1 MATRKPIV
9 KITGSPNKIQEMP
22 AADTLDPASASLTG
36 SFVGTSDTQ
45 TLTNKTL
52 TAPKIAT
59 IADANGVAGIT
70 LATTASA
77 VNQVNVIPSA
87 TGSAVQ
93 IAATGTDASVALNLV
108 SKGGAGVQLDGASA
122 LTVTNTATVT
132 NKTHVNPKIQ
142 TSVDTHNCA
151 ISAVT
156 PGGAIC
162 DESGNIIMAMLDP
175 GTAGESYL
183 GVRNQGA
190 VDFSSPS
197 ILACGAATNL
207 HILMQPKGSGSLRV
221 RTPTAGNATVLNVTD
236 VIAQSDYRPLSG
248 PTSAADT
255 PFGLVPFG
263 GRIPC
268 GLLAPSQAITQNIL
282 YWFPFFAP
290 RNGTSAT
297 ISLTG
302 VTLCTGAAG
311 TASNVR
317 VGVYTN
323 QSSTATWPG
332 DSGTSLVTGSE
343 VVLAMPN
350 TANTV
355 VLSPAMT
362 ASLTPGGLYW
372 LAAVSETAGLTLRC
386 WHAET
391 PVLPIMGCYS
401 DVASGIGF
409 FDTTS
414 TRSYTGWKAAYTY
427 AALPANSAPSGSLA
441 DLFQFTNINAAGTP
455 NIMGLLTYGS

>member
-108 SKGGAGVQLDGASA
+108 SKGGAGVQADGSTLVTASNSVTLTNKELTTPQLTASETLTTAVGAGAAGTICDSNGVPVLGLLQTGAGGTILAIRGQIADAGASEKLITLFA
-122 LTVTNTATVT
+122 ASTDANAGFLFRPIGTGRLRERVG
-132 NKTHVNPKIQ
+132 
-142 TSVDTHNCA
+142 SF
-151 ISAVT
+151 
-156 PGGAIC
+156 
-162 DESGNIIMAMLDP
+162 NIA
-175 GTAGESYL
+175 
-183 GVRNQGA
+183 
-190 VDFSSPS
+190 
-197 ILACGAATNL
+197 
-207 HILMQPKGSGSLRV
+207 
-221 RTPTAGNATVLNVTD
+221 VLNEASV
-236 VIAQSDYRPLSG
+236 VCPSDMRALSN
-248 PTSAADT
+248 PTSAAAT
-255 PFGLVPFG
+255 AVGLIPFG

-282 YWFPFFAP
+282 YWFPFVAP
-290 RNGTSAT
+290 RNGSNAV
-297 ISLTG
+297 SVTG

-317 VGVYTN
+317 VGIYTS
-323 QSSTATWPG
+323 QSATATYPA
-332 DSGTSLVTGSE
+332 DNGTALVPGSE